1 MEAASAAA
9 VAAAEAAAMGSEL
22 FAYCL
27 YCRTQR
33 CERIAQVLEKKGMAR
48 AFSPQIL
55 QRHRVKGDRKS
66 VV

>member
-1 MEAASAAA
+1 
-9 VAAAEAAAMGSEL
+9 MGSDV

-55 QRHRVKGDRKS
+55 QRQRVKGENIRKYTDFLPG
-66 VV
+66 